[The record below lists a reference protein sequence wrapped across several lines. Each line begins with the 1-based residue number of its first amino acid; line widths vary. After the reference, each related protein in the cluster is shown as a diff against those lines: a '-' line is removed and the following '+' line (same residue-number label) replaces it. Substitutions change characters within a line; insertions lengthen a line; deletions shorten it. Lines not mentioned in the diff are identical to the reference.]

1 MLLNNNKDKDNDN
14 DDDDNNNDFIP
25 VYPIVNWLFIRKS

>member
-25 VYPIVNWLFIRKS
+25 VYPIVNWLFIRTS